1 MACMC
6 NLMRKCVT
14 AVWPL
19 LQWLRYFS
27 TVCAQCSIGIC
38 SARAVTL
45 LRAWRELSWGV
56 LWDAHLNE
64 WYYVTT
70 TVCVLAPAKR
80 CERCVFASAAAA
92 AAAAAAAVAAAAAA
106 GTITAVVVVCVHRHV
121 LNQYCYYFHRLHY
134 YCCYCYTTDAAT
146 ATITRPVAQIQ
157 CVRAGRRVTAPL
169 QPCHCWQFHC

>member
-14 AVWPL
+14 AVWQL

-38 SARAVTL
+38 SARAIKL
-45 LRAWRELSWGV
+45 LRAWRVFNWGV
-56 LWDAHLNE
+56 LWDAHLSE
-64 WYYVTT
+64 CYYVTT

-92 AAAAAAAVAAAAAA
+92 AAVAAAAAA
-106 GTITAVVVVCVHRHV
+106 TITAVVVVCVHRHL
-121 LNQYCYYFHRLHY
+121 LNQYCYYYYSHRLY
-134 YCCYCYTTDAAT
+134 YTTTTAILQMLLLLPSLGQALSERCSCQVQCLFEDNTT
-146 ATITRPVAQIQ
+146 ATIEST
-157 CVRAGRRVTAPL
+157 
-169 QPCHCWQFHC
+169 